1 MIINLLG
8 VKSDNFYIKGYFMKH
23 IVKKVLP
30 LSLIVALRFFGLF
43 IVLSVLSQ
51 YAKDIE
57 GGTPFLAGL
66 ALGGYALTQAILQ
79 VPFGVMSDKIGR
91 KKTLLFGLLLFAFGS
106 IVAAEATNIY
116 TLLLGRFLQGAG
128 AIGSVV
134 TAMIADQVREDERA
148 HSMAV
153 MGMVIAMSFAAA
165 MIIGPILAGAYSVST
180 LFWLTAVLAISAL
193 VILFTAV
200 PEPPKIVHHYSEEE
214 AKIKEVFKDKDL
226 VRMYITFLFHSST
239 MAIAFFIIPILLKNK
254 FHMTTLEY
262 WKVYLPAVIFGIIA
276 MAPAAILG
284 EKYGKG
290 KEVFLASIGF
300 IIASFL
306 LMGFSSSFLLF
317 AVGATFFFIGFNMFE
332 PLLQSFVSKFAK
344 VHQKGA
350 ALGVANTFAYV
361 GIFLGGAIGGWLYGS
376 VGEKG
381 LAIAVT
387 ILSLFWIVWIIG
399 MRNPSLRANL
409 FLSTDEYDDK
419 KLPALK
425 TIKGINDFY
434 TNHTENLI
442 VVKYEEGVISE
453 DEIKEVLR
461 K

>member
-1 MIINLLG
+1 
-8 VKSDNFYIKGYFMKH
+8 MKH
-23 IVKKVLP
+23 IAKKVLP

-51 YAKDIE
+51 YAKDLP
-57 GGTPFLAGL
+57 GGTAFLAGL
-66 ALGGYALTQAILQ
+66 ALGGYALTQAVFQ
-79 VPFGVMSDKIGR
+79 VPFGVMSDRIGR
-91 KKTLLFGLLLFAFGS
+91 KKTLLIGLLIFAAGS
-106 IVAAEATNIY
+106 VIAAIASDIY
-116 TLLLGRFLQGAG
+116 TLLVGRFLQGAG

-180 LFWLTAVLAISAL
+180 LFWLTAALAIFAL

-200 PEPPKIVHHYSEEE
+200 PEPPKITHHYSQEE

-254 FHMTTLEY
+254 FDMTTLEY
-262 WKVYLPAVIFGIIA
+262 WKVYLPAVIFGILA
-276 MAPAAILG
+276 MGPAAVFG

-290 KEVFLASIGF
+290 KEVFIISIIF

-306 LMGFSSSFLLF
+306 LMGFTSSFLLF
-317 AVGATFFFIGFNMFE
+317 AIGATFFFIGFNMFE

-350 ALGVANTFAYV
+350 ALGVANTFAYI
-361 GIFLGGAIGGWLYGS
+361 GIFLGGAIGGWIYGHYN
-376 VGEKG
+376 EKG
-381 LAIAVT
+381 VAIAVT
-387 ILSLFWIVWIIG
+387 ILSIFWIFWIIG
-399 MRNPSLRANL
+399 MRNPALRANL
-409 FLSTDEYDDK
+409 FLSSEEYDEE
-419 KLPALK
+419 KLPMLK
-425 TIKGINDFY
+425 TVKGINDFY
-434 TNHTENLI
+434 TNHTEKII
-442 VVKYEEGVISE
+442 VVKYEDGIISE
-453 DEIKEVLR
+453 DEIKEML
-461 K
+461 KK

>member
-1 MIINLLG
+1 
-8 VKSDNFYIKGYFMKH
+8 MKH
-23 IVKKVLP
+23 IAKKVLP

-51 YAKDIE
+51 YAKDLP
-57 GGTPFLAGL
+57 GGTAFLAGL
-66 ALGGYALTQAILQ
+66 ALGGYALTQAVFQ

-91 KKTLLFGLLLFAFGS
+91 KKTLLIGLLIFAAGS
-106 IVAAEATNIY
+106 VIAAIASDIY
-116 TLLLGRFLQGAG
+116 TLLIGRFLQGAG

-180 LFWLTAVLAISAL
+180 LFWLTAALAIFAL

-200 PEPPKIVHHYSEEE
+200 PEPPKITHHYSEEE

-239 MAIAFFIIPILLKNK
+239 MAIAFFIIPILLRNK
-254 FHMTTLEY
+254 FDMTTLEY
-262 WKVYLPAVIFGIIA
+262 WKVYLPAVIFGILA
-276 MAPAAILG
+276 MGPAAVFG

-290 KEVFLASIGF
+290 KEVFIVSIIF

-306 LMGFSSSFLLF
+306 LMGFTSSFLLF
-317 AVGATFFFIGFNMFE
+317 ATGATFFFIGFNMFE

-361 GIFLGGAIGGWLYGS
+361 GIFLGGAIGGWIYGHYN
-376 VGEKG
+376 EKG
-381 LAIAVT
+381 VAIAVT
-387 ILSLFWIVWIIG
+387 ILSIFWIFWIIG
-399 MRNPSLRANL
+399 MRNPALRANL
-409 FLSTDEYDDK
+409 FLSSEEFDEE
-419 KLPALK
+419 KLPMLK
-425 TIKGINDFY
+425 TVKGINDFY
-434 TNHTENLI
+434 TNHTEKII
-442 VVKYEEGVISE
+442 VVKYEDGIISE
-453 DEIKEVLR
+453 DEIKEML
-461 K
+461 KK

>member
-1 MIINLLG
+1 
-8 VKSDNFYIKGYFMKH
+8 MKE
-23 IVKKVLP
+23 IVKRVLP

-51 YAKDIE
+51 YAKDLP
-57 GGTPFLAGL
+57 GGNAFLAGI
-66 ALGGYALTQAILQ
+66 ALGGYALTQAVLQ

-106 IVAAEATNIY
+106 VVAALATNIY
-116 TLLLGRFLQGAG
+116 MLLLGRFLQGAG

-134 TAMIADQVREDERA
+134 TAMIADHVREDERA
-148 HSMAV
+148 HAMAV
-153 MGMVIAMSFAAA
+153 MGMTIAMSFAAA
-165 MIIGPILAGAYSVST
+165 MIIGPLMAGAFSVSS
-180 LFWLTAVLAISAL
+180 LFWMTAALALSAL

-214 AKIKEVFKDKDL
+214 AKIKHVFKDKDL

-239 MAIAFFIIPILLKNK
+239 MAIAFFIIPILMKEK
-254 FHMTTLEY
+254 FGMDTTDY
-262 WKVYLPAVIFGIIA
+262 WKVYLPAVIFGILA
-276 MAPAAILG
+276 MGPAAVFG
-284 EKYGKG
+284 EKYSKG
-290 KEVFLASIGF
+290 KEVFLISIGF

-306 LMGFSSSFLLF
+306 LMGFSSSFLWF

-361 GIFLGGAIGGWLYGS
+361 GIFLGGAIGGYLYGHYKET
-376 VGEKG
+376 G
-381 LAIAVT
+381 VT
-387 ILSLFWIVWIIG
+387 WFVVFISIFWIFWILG
-399 MRNPSLRANL
+399 MRNPGLRSNL
-409 FLSTDEYDDK
+409 FLNFDEFNKDELG
-419 KLPALK
+419 KLKGLK
-425 TIKGINDFY
+425 GVTDFY
-434 TNHTENLI
+434 VNETEKLI
-442 VVKYEEGVISE
+442 VIKYDADEISE
-453 DEIKEVLR
+453 DEIKEYLH